1 MISYAV
7 KVTVLLGII
16 ASALLLSSAP
26 SLTYAKIIGQQT
38 DEGKLVDNVNNLIRC
53 LGNELLPANV
63 CKGTNHDD
71 KMVSAGVGFQTIFGL
86 KGKDLIQGDINPDTI
101 YGGKGDDV
109 ISGGEG
115 TDSLFGNDGNDVIY
129 GDSGTNVIWGGGG
142 NFIYGNDGNDRLY
155 GGSDNDALTG
165 GPGHDFFDCNEGQ
178 DTVTDFDPQEDTAN
192 ANCEN
197 LL

>member
-1 MISYAV
+1 MISFAV
-7 KVTVLLGII
+7 KVTVLLGVVV
-16 ASALLLSSAP
+16 SALLLSYAP
-26 SLTYAKIIGQQT
+26 SHTYAKIIGQQT
-38 DEGKLVDNVNNLIRC
+38 DKGKLVDNVNKLIRC
-53 LGNELLPANV
+53 LGNEILPPTV
-63 CKGTNHDD
+63 CKGTNNND
-71 KMVSAGVGFQTIFGL
+71 KMIAGGVGFQTIFGL
-86 KGKDLIQGDINPDTI
+86 KGDDLIQGDINTDVI
-101 YGGKGDDV
+101 YGGHGKDV

-115 TDSLFGNDGNDVIY
+115 TDSLFGNDGDDVIY
-129 GDSGTNVIWGGGG
+129 GDSGTNVIFGGGG

-165 GPGHDFFDCNEGQ
+165 GSGHDFFDCNEGA